1 MSAHMTMIKKKSQ
14 RGVALLEALIA
25 VVLLAIGLIG
35 TVGLQARAQAT
46 IAQADMRS
54 EAAIAT
60 DRLLA
65 LMASDVQDN
74 KLLSYA
80 KTEAGTAPTV
90 IEAWHNDVQKRIPD
104 ALVTVAV
111 AQTLYWYKVDVTIKW
126 TRRKGD
132 AQSEHNVVSYIS
144 AS

>member
-1 MSAHMTMIKKKSQ
+1 MTKLKKKSQ
-14 RGVALLEALIA
+14 RGIALLEALIA

-46 IAQADMRS
+46 IAQADMRT
-54 EAAIAT
+54 EAAIAS

-65 LMASDVQDN
+65 LMSSDIQDKN
-74 KLLSYA
+74 INSYA
-80 KTEAGTAPTV
+80 KAETATAPGV
-90 IEAWHNDVQKRIPD
+90 ISAWHADVQKRIPD

-111 AQTLYWYKVDVTIKW
+111 VETLYWYEVNITIKW
-126 TRRKGD
+126 ARRKGD
-132 AQSEHNVVSYIS
+132 AQSEHSVVSYIA